1 MREIEISRPPVK
13 AGLVSFFAHKASEA
27 VTKARRRRQ
36 QQRRPLSKEEATYR
50 LHFWMIGI
58 AAGLIV
64 ASMLFHFFQPTDRL
78 WERLIDLCLAFL
90 FGKFTN
96 RIGQSVLPSKP
107 DAPTSGEKEDAT
119 A

>member
-1 MREIEISRPPVK
+1 MK
-13 AGLVSFFAHKASEA
+13 AGAVSFFAQVKEA
-27 VTKARRRRQ
+27 TQKARRKRQ
-36 QQRRPLSKEEATYR
+36 QQPRPLNKEEATYR

-64 ASMLFHFFQPTDRL
+64 ASMFFHFFQPADRL

-96 RIGQSVLPSKP
+96 RMGQSMLPSRSIAESP
-107 DAPTSGEKEDAT
+107 EEEEETDANP
-119 A
+119 